1 MQEILLTAPA
11 GLDSNITS
19 LIKGSIDAAETIQLC
34 AQHQKGIVDDILT
47 ISKLDS
53 NLLVISPVP
62 IQPVKIVQQCK
73 LSLLLVFSGG
83 RKGVEVLVILTLFFP
98 IQSCYAL

>member
-1 MQEILLTAPA
+1 MVDILKTMPSMNPDL
-11 GLDSNITS
+11 SSIIQS
-19 LIKGSIDAAETIQLC
+19 SIDASETIQLC

-62 IQPVKIVQQCK
+62 IQPVKIVQQGK
-73 LSLLLVFSGG
+73 FFLTIFLIRSGCNTQ
-83 RKGVEVLVILTLFFP
+83 I
-98 IQSCYAL
+98 S